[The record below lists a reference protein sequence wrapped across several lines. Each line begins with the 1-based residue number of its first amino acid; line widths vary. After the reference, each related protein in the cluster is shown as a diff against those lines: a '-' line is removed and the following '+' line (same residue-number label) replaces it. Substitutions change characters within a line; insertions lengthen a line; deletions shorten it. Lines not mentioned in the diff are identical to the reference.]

1 MSFIGGMLGVSGG
14 ASGSGYSA
22 PSSANIQTP
31 TTTDQANQAY
41 NANQNALQ
49 QQQQFLQAVQ
59 AQNGLGNQSA
69 VYNQL
74 QGIANGTGPN
84 PAAAQLAQAT
94 SANTANQAAL
104 MAGQRGSSQNVGLM
118 ARQAAQQGAVNQQNA
133 AGQAATMQANQSL
146 NALNQMGGLATSQA
160 NQLAQATAANTS
172 ANQSEQ
178 QNLLNSI
185 AAQNN
190 ANVGMQSNINSA
202 NSQLAQTTMGQ
213 QSSLLGNITGAVG
226 SVFGMAKAEG
236 GLITRMNQ
244 GGPVKHYNNGG
255 VSSNNINSQIDP
267 STYRFAQPPDAAT
280 PTIAPTPTIAAP
292 SSPAAPASQAGPQ
305 SNVGKYHAAVNSGQ
319 IPATPGANYWASGQA
334 GQDFGKAIHNM
345 FSSNHSNDSN
355 DNNGPAGYATNRSD
369 EQTQQDYLDAD
380 VVLQPGPGQAV
391 QEQDFTGPDNT
402 GPDNTGIPRVAKGG
416 KVPALV
422 SPGEKYLSP
431 KAVQEVKKGKNPME
445 VGETIPGKPKVKGAK
460 NSYAN
465 DTVPKTL
472 DEGGIVLPRSV
483 TQSKHPHWEAMKFV
497 KATMAKNGGKL

>member
-1 MSFIGGMLGVSGG
+1 MLGTNGG
-14 ASGSGYSA
+14 FNGSGAAA

-31 TTTDQANQAY
+31 TTSDQANQAY

-118 ARQAAQQGAVNQQNA
+118 ARQAAQQGAANQQNA

-146 NALNQMGGLATSQA
+146 NALSQMGGLATSQA
-160 NQLAQATAANTS
+160 NQLAQATSANTS

-190 ANVGMQSNINSA
+190 ANVGMQSNVNSA
-202 NSQLAQTTMGQ
+202 NAGLAQGEMGQ
-213 QSSLLGNITGAVG
+213 QSNLLGNITGAVG
-226 SVFGMAKAEG
+226 SVFGLGKAHG
-236 GLITRMNQ
+236 GVVHHLNQ
-244 GGPVKHYNNGG
+244 GGTYG
-255 VSSNNINSQIDP
+255 QIDP
-267 STYRFAQPPDAAT
+267 NNNPFSQPPVSS
-280 PTIAPTPTIAAP
+280 TPTIAAP
-292 SSPAAPASQAGPQ
+292 TIASTTASAPGPQSGPQ

-319 IPATPGANYWASGQA
+319 TPATPAGNYWASGQA
-334 GQDFGKAIHNM
+334 GQDFGKAIAKM
-345 FSSNHSNDSN
+345 FRANGPD
-355 DNNGPAGYATNRSD
+355 NGPAGSATNQSD
-369 EQTQQDYLDAD
+369 EQTQQSYLDAD
-380 VVLQPGPGQAV
+380 VALQPGPGQAV
-391 QEQDFTGPDNT
+391 QEQDFAGADDF
-402 GPDNTGIPRVAKGG
+402 GMPRVAKGG

-460 NSYAN
+460 DSYAN

-483 TQSKHPHWEAMKFV
+483 TQSKNPHWEAMKFV